1 MIPVLWIIALLGA
14 IDKIRGNRINSVS
27 LVWYLLLGWSPVVA
41 FEPLF
46 SGMPPGC
53 LALVIS
59 AGACYM
65 LGVAFLFWDER
76 CRFFHALWHLLVVA
90 ASVCTYTGIV
100 IYVI

>member
-1 MIPVLWIIALLGA
+1 
-14 IDKIRGNRINSVS
+14 
-27 LVWYLLLGWSPVVA
+27 VWYLLLGWSPILVA
-41 FEPLF
+41 EPLF
-46 SGMPPGC
+46 SEMSPGC

-59 AGACYM
+59 AAACYM

-90 ASVCTYTGIV
+90 ASVCTYAGIV